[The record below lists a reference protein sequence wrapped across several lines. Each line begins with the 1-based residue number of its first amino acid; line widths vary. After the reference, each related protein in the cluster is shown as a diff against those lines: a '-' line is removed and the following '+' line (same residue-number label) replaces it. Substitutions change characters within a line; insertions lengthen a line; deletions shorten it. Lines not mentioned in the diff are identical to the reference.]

1 LIHRQSQKNWGDD
14 GERDDEIEEL
24 DHMNQSL
31 LRLADDE
38 ATTAAFDRS
47 NDCSSD
53 FVEEPEKQGSDC
65 EWVGIVKLR

>member
-1 LIHRQSQKNWGDD
+1 
-14 GERDDEIEEL
+14 
-24 DHMNQSL
+24 MNQSL